1 MRRLLTVGIASCLL
15 TFSPGTLA
23 HAQNTSAE
31 KPPEKPFSIEII
43 RTDVPEAGR
52 FHRPI
57 VTVGTNKFYFMA
69 PRGFRIRA
77 DEEQRRVYLE
87 DPDGQCSITLR
98 LRLDLTTPK
107 PPAPASPAPEGTK
120 PPSRHDPFRE
130 PLLQQ
135 YGGARIIEEYDIAAG
150 GLPGA
155 AFDLD
160 WKTPTGLRAH
170 ARVCYVPTVAGVF
183 EFVLLV
189 DPAQLSKFHGAFNSV
204 LITFRLA
211 PPGEKVVLP
220 PIPSRS

>member
-1 MRRLLTVGIASCLL
+1 MRQLLSLGITACI
-15 TFSPGTLA
+15 FTLGHGVA
-23 HAQNTSAE
+23 AQAQDARAE

-77 DEEQRRVYLE
+77 DEEQRKVLLE

-98 LRLDLTTPK
+98 LRSDLTIPTKSAPKTP
-107 PPAPASPAPEGTK
+107 AAEGTP
-120 PPSRHDPFRE
+120 PPSRHDAFRE
-130 PLLQQ
+130 SLLKQ
-135 YGGARIIEEYDIAAG
+135 YGGARIIEEYETTAG

-155 AFDLD
+155 SFDLD
-160 WKTPTGLRAH
+160 WKTPSGHRLHT
-170 ARVCYVPTVAGVF
+170 RVCYVVTKAGIF

-189 DPAQLSKFHGAFNSV
+189 DPAQLNKFHGAFNSV

-211 PPGEKVVLP
+211 PPGEKLELP